1 MKDGVMPTSPMKTI
15 ALVTQKGGTGK
26 STIAVH
32 LAVAARRHGK
42 VVAVIDI
49 DPQGSAKLWAEK
61 RGRDD
66 LAVISARAAEL
77 PRLLEEARRQGADFV
92 LIDTAGHM
100 NVSSAAVIQSADIV
114 LIPCRASL
122 YDMDA
127 SAETAAQVRKAGGK
141 QAAFVLNAV
150 PSRGTRADEAREVLK
165 AILPVSPVEVHNLV
179 AFSDALNDG
188 RSVEEL
194 DPHGKAAEEIRAL
207 YDWLM
212 TL

>member
-1 MKDGVMPTSPMKTI
+1 MKTI

>member
-1 MKDGVMPTSPMKTI
+1 MPTTTMKTI

-26 STIAVH
+26 STLAVH

-42 VVAVIDI
+42 IVALIDI
-49 DPQGSAKLWAEK
+49 DPQGSARLWAEK

-66 LAVISARAAEL
+66 VAVVSARAAEL
-77 PRLLEEARRQGADFV
+77 PRLLEEARKQGADFV

-100 NVSSAAVIQSADIV
+100 NVSADAVIQSADVV

-122 YDMDA
+122 YDMAA
-127 SAETAAQVRKAGGK
+127 SAETAAQVQKAGGK
-141 QAAFVLNAV
+141 KAAFVLNAV
-150 PSRGTRADEAREVLK
+150 PSRGTRADEAREILCEV
-165 AILPVSPVEVHNLV
+165 LPVSPVEIHNLV

-188 RSVEEL
+188 RSVEEF
-194 DPHGKAAEEIRAL
+194 DPHGKAADEIRAL

-212 TL
+212 EL